1 MKMMKSFNPGRVM
14 IGIGL
19 TAATAAIV
27 AMTPAIRNMANNLMF
42 NNKALNDD
50 TIDMNSMH

>member
-1 MKMMKSFNPGRVM
+1 MKMMKSFTPGRVM
-14 IGIGL
+14 VGIGL

-42 NNKALNDD
+42 NNKALNDE
-50 TIDMNSMH
+50 TIRIDPML